1 MLRNDHLLSGADGQ
15 AFVVTLDEVKIVAGP
30 VERLEF
36 RREFEEERLAGSVE
50 MVAHVQRARGQRTE
64 HL

>member
-1 MLRNDHLLSGADGQ
+1 MKNGHLLPGADGQ
-15 AFVVTLDEVKIVAGP
+15 ALVVTLDEVKIVAGP

-36 RREFEEERLAGSVE
+36 RRELEEEGLAGSVE
-50 MVAHVQRARGQRTE
+50 MVAHVQRARGERTK